1 MVCEDLDVFILST
14 FQVKPS
20 MTHTHAQ
27 YIGIDY
33 SLNGAFLGGSAVKNL
48 PVMMKMQEIPQ
59 VQPLGRKD
67 PLEEGMATH
76 SIILVLENPM
86 NSGAWQTTAHRVGHK

>member
-1 MVCEDLDVFILST
+1 
-14 FQVKPS
+14 

-27 YIGIDY
+27 YIVIDY

-48 PVMMKMQEIPQ
+48 PVMRKMQEIPQ
-59 VQPLGRKD
+59 VQSLGRED
-67 PLEEGMATH
+67 TLDEDMATH

-86 NSGAWQTTAHRVGHK
+86 NSGAWQTTAHRVGHE